1 MVHASTPAAAA
12 AYAPS
17 ITNVNSQD
25 GSLSLYVVGCAA
37 FPSPGLPPR
46 AAPQGKR
53 GSCPRGSCT
62 LNQNS
67 SLLSIPAAEAPGL
80 EILQSREF

>member
-25 GSLSLYVVGCAA
+25 GSLSHWLRRRRRSIVSA
-37 FPSPGLPPR
+37 
-46 AAPQGKR
+46 
-53 GSCPRGSCT
+53 
-62 LNQNS
+62 
-67 SLLSIPAAEAPGL
+67 LLAWG
-80 EILQSREF
+80 REGGRDGDSHALH